1 MILFAFEGKIQR
13 IGAGKGKFLKAF
25 PKYSDNINPR
35 EEEVFKISKGNDK
48 QNKIKIDDKKI
59 PGSAGQNEGGK
70 KGKPSQ
76 IVFLLGFFC

>member
-35 EEEVFKISKGNDK
+35 EEEVSKISKGNDK
-48 QNKIKIDDKKI
+48 QKKKIK
-59 PGSAGQNEGGK
+59 
-70 KGKPSQ
+70 
-76 IVFLLGFFC
+76 